1 LRPPQKRVLET
12 ESCILSENVVFC
24 AQELKS
30 MTITQTIRNLI
41 ECTAFGELFTAKQL
55 LELDFGSRDAIDQ
68 ALARFCRA
76 GLIVRITRGV
86 YTKPRA
92 SRFGGSVLP
101 DPNAL
106 AQAFAKLKGIRLQLQ
121 GAEAVRRFGLST
133 QMPAQLGFQTDGRTR
148 TLQIGKLEI
157 RLEHAPA
164 KMLLLAETLAGQ
176 ALTAWRYLGRKN
188 IHSQQ
193 ISSVL
198 EQLPTLERQRLQD
211 HLPKLPR
218 WLAQPLMAAL
228 P

>member
-1 LRPPQKRVLET
+1 
-12 ESCILSENVVFC
+12 
-24 AQELKS
+24 

-41 ECTAFGELFTAKQL
+41 ECAAFGELVTAKQF
-55 LELDFGSRDAIDQ
+55 LELGSRDAIDQ

-92 SRFGGSVLP
+92 SRFGGQVLP
-101 DPNAL
+101 EPNAL
-106 AQAFAKLKGIRLQLQ
+106 AQAFAKLRGITLQLQ

-148 TLQIGKLEI
+148 TLHLGKLEV

-164 KMLLLAETLAGQ
+164 KMLLLAESLAGQ
-176 ALTAWRYLGRKN
+176 ALSALRYLGRQN
-188 IHSQQ
+188 INPQQ
-193 ISSVL
+193 VKTIL
-198 EQLPTLERQRLQD
+198 EQMPTLERQRLQEN
-211 HLPKLPR
+211 LSNLPR
-218 WLAQPLMAAL
+218 WLARPLMAAL